1 MLQRLPIALALVKAG
16 NTSGNILNG
25 ISKLY
30 TLYREKRITKKVY
43 RNIMASMKLQTEWM
57 PYLLILRIVKY
68 LILADYYWIIWMK

>member
-1 MLQRLPIALALVKAG
+1 MLQRLPIALAQVKAG

-43 RNIMASMKLQTEWM
+43 RNIMASMKLQTEWI
-57 PYLLILRIVKY
+57 PHLLILRIVKY
-68 LILADYYWIIWMK
+68 LILVDYYWIIWMK